1 MNLQLQHNHK
11 LAGQFMRYVPLNVL
25 GMLALSCYILAD
37 TFFVANGVGADGLTA
52 LNLVLPIY
60 NFIGG
65 LGLLFGMG
73 GATKFAIHSS
83 SNRPDRANRC
93 FTLSMFLCVSV
104 GTVLMLVGGFFSRDI
119 CVLLGADS
127 AILPL
132 ADEYLRTIMLFSVA
146 FIANNA
152 LVCFVRNDGAP
163 HLSMLAM
170 VTGSLSNIFLDYLFV
185 FPLGMGMFGAAIAT
199 CIAPLIGLATL
210 SLHIFSHKSSLRLVR
225 GGIQLRRV
233 GGIVSIGF
241 SAFVTEFSTGMVMLI
256 FNFVILSI
264 AGNTGVAAY
273 GIIANL
279 SLFFIAIFAG
289 ISEGVQPLISNFY
302 GAADKRSLGTV
313 FRWAVLLAAGL
324 GILLYLIVLIFA
336 PALTGIFNRDGDA
349 VLAGLAT
356 QGMRLYFP
364 LLLLTGINIVT
375 SSLFASISKAWA
387 SFLISGL
394 RALVLVAALVFPL
407 SQLFGMTGVWVT
419 IPCTELI
426 TFLVSLVLLKK
437 VGKSHLR
444 AGHTEVGALAQAV
457 DLL

>member
-1 MNLQLQHNHK
+1 MDRSIQLNQNLFR
-11 LAGQFMRYVPLNVL
+11 QFIQYVPLNVL
-25 GMLALSCYILAD
+25 GMLALSCYVLAD

-73 GATKFAIHSS
+73 GATKFAIYRG

-93 FTLSMFLCVSV
+93 FTLTMFLCISV
-104 GTVLMLVGGFFSRDI
+104 GIAMMMIGGFFTRDI
-119 CVLLGADS
+119 CILLGADS
-127 AILPL
+127 TILPL
-132 ADEYLRTIMLFSVA
+132 AEEYLQTIMLFSAA
-146 FIANNA
+146 FIMNNA

-170 VTGSLSNIFLDYLFV
+170 VTGSLSNILLDYLFV

-199 CIAPLIGLATL
+199 CMAPLIGLATL
-210 SLHIFSHKSSLRLVR
+210 SFHIFSRKSGLHLVR
-225 GGIQLRRV
+225 GGIQPRKI

-279 SLFFIAIFAG
+279 NFFVIAIFAG
-289 ISEGVQPLISNFY
+289 ISEGVQPLISHFF
-302 GAADKRSLGTV
+302 GTGDKRSLNTV
-313 FRWAVLLAAGL
+313 FRWSVLLAAGL
-324 GILLYLIVLIFA
+324 GIALYLIVLVFA
-336 PALTGIFNRDGDA
+336 PTLAGIFNRDGNV
-349 VLAGLAT
+349 VLAALAT
-356 QGMRLYFP
+356 QGLRLYFP

-387 SFLISGL
+387 SFLISSL

-407 SQLFGMTGVWVT
+407 SRLWGMTGVWIT

-426 TFLVSLVLLKK
+426 TFFVSLVLLRKI
-437 VGKSHLR
+437 GKNHPSKSS
-444 AGHTEVGALAQAV
+444 AQSGGLVKAV
-457 DLL
+457 DLS

>member
-1 MNLQLQHNHK
+1 MEGSLQQDQTLRR
-11 LAGQFMRYVPLNVL
+11 QFIRYVPLNVL

-52 LNLVLPIY
+52 LNLVMPVY
-60 NFIGG
+60 NFISG

-73 GATKFAIHSS
+73 GATKFAIYRG

-93 FTLSMFLCVSV
+93 FTLTVALCVSV
-104 GTVLMLVGGFFSRDI
+104 GAVVMLVGGLFSREI

-127 AILPL
+127 TILPL
-132 ADEYLRTIMLFSVA
+132 ADEYLRTIMLFAVA
-146 FIANNA
+146 FITNNA

-170 VTGSLSNIFLDYLFV
+170 VTGSVSNIFLDYLFV
-185 FPLGMGMFGAAIAT
+185 FPLGLGMFGAAIAT
-199 CIAPLIGLATL
+199 CMAPLIGLATL
-210 SLHIFSHKSSLRLVR
+210 SIHLFSRKSSLRLVR
-225 GGIQLRRV
+225 GGIQPRKI

-273 GIIANL
+273 GIVANL
-279 SLFFIAIFAG
+279 NLFVIAIFAG
-289 ISEGVQPLISNFY
+289 ISEGVQPLISSFF
-302 GAADKRSLGTV
+302 GAGDQRSLGKV

-324 GILLYLIVLIFA
+324 GVVLYLIVLVFA
-336 PALTGIFNRDGDA
+336 PALTGIFNRDGDV

-356 QGMRLYFP
+356 QGLRLYFP
-364 LLLLTGINIVT
+364 LLLLTGVNIVA

-387 SFLISGL
+387 SFLISSL
-394 RALVLVAALVFPL
+394 RALVLVAALVIPL
-407 SQLFGMTGVWVT
+407 SRLWGMTGVWIT

-426 TFLVSLVLLKK
+426 TFLVSMVLLRKI
-437 VGKSHLR
+437 GRTHLS
-444 AGHTEVGALAQAV
+444 
-457 DLL
+457 DPS